1 MGGRIGKL
9 WSQAGHEVLFSSR
22 NPHTL
27 TGLTAGLQNATAGT
41 VAEAIA
47 FGEVILLA
55 VNYWTIGETLAHFEG
70 LNRVIIDLTNPYKW
84 SAGSGLVRAIP
95 DAVSGAEALQ
105 SQLAGA
111 TIVKAFSSHPATALE
126 RHHAQ
131 PRISV
136 LYTCNAQAAKPI
148 AERLISDAGFAP
160 LYYGGL
166 DKSKDIELYGA
177 FSNRLMTLAEAQKEI
192 KH

>member
-22 NPHTL
+22 NPQQL
-27 TGLTAGLQNATAGT
+27 TGLTEGVKNATVGT

-47 FGEVILLA
+47 FGEVMLLA
-55 VNYWTIGETLAHFEG
+55 VSYWTIGEALAHLEG
-70 LNRVIIDLTNPYKW
+70 SNRVIIDLTNPYKW
-84 SAGSGLVRAIP
+84 SDGSGLVRVIP
-95 DAVSGAEALQ
+95 ETVSGAEALQ
-105 SQLAGA
+105 SQLVGA
-111 TIVKAFSSHPATALE
+111 TIVKAFSSHPSASLA

-131 PRISV
+131 PPMSV
-136 LYTCNAQAAKPI
+136 LYTCNAEAAKPI

-166 DKSKDIELYGA
+166 GKSRDIELFGK

-192 KH
+192 KN